1 MRTSTIARAGL
12 LLGLG
17 ASLAANVAHA
27 VDVTGMNAAPL
38 VGAAFWPLALLV
50 TSELLFRLR
59 FDRRA
64 DVLTA
69 FAVACVAA
77 GAGWISFGHTRSLLL
92 SWDESDTGA
101 VLGALAVDGVLV
113 ACGCVLYRE
122 AHGRASAPAT
132 SAVECATSAP
142 APRVRRTRALVAA
155 ESTSAP
161 RALVRASAPAP
172 ECAPSAPE
180 SSALRVQV
188 HSGAGESTSAASALV
203 SDADALERLRVHLL
217 AHPEQSSARAV
228 SRALGVGQ
236 ARAAR
241 LLRYASA
248 GESTSA
254 PGVHS

>member
-1 MRTSTIARAGL
+1 MKTSTIARAGL

-27 VDVTGMNAAPL
+27 VAVTPDRVAPL

-50 TSELLFRLR
+50 TSELLFRVR

-69 FAVACVAA
+69 LAVACVAA
-77 GAGWISFGHTRSLLL
+77 GAGWISFGHTRALLL
-92 SWDESDTGA
+92 SWGESDAGA

-113 ACGCVLYRE
+113 ASGAALYR
-122 AHGRASAPAT
+122 AALARAAT
-132 SAVECATSAP
+132 SAVECTPSAP

-161 RALVRASAPAP
+161 RALVRASAP
-172 ECAPSAPE
+172 E
-180 SSALRVQV
+180 SSALRVQA
-188 HSGAGESTSAASALV
+188 HSGVGESAGAASALA

-254 PGVHS
+254 PEVHS

>member
-1 MRTSTIARAGL
+1 MKTSTIARAGL

-27 VDVTGMNAAPL
+27 VTVTGRDVAPL
-38 VGAAFWPLALLV
+38 AGATFWPLALLV

-59 FDRRA
+59 FDARA
-64 DVLTA
+64 DVLA
-69 FAVACVAA
+69 AGAVACVAA
-77 GAGWISFGHTRSLLL
+77 GAGWISLGHTRALLL
-92 SWDESDTGA
+92 SWGESGAGA

-113 ACGCVLYRE
+113 ACGCALYRD
-122 AHGRASAPAT
+122 AHRRASAPAT
-132 SAVECATSAP
+132 SAPATSAVGRTLSAP
-142 APRVRRTRALVAA
+142 APRVRRTRALVTA

-172 ECAPSAPE
+172 ECASSAP
-180 SSALRVQV
+180 
-188 HSGAGESTSAASALV
+188 ESTSAARALV

-241 LLRYASA
+241 LLRHASA
-248 GESTSA
+248 GESMSA

>member
-27 VDVTGMNAAPL
+27 VAVTPDRVAPL

-50 TSELLFRLR
+50 TSELLFRVR

-69 FAVACVAA
+69 LAVACVAA
-77 GAGWISFGHTRSLLL
+77 GAGWISFGHTRALLL
-92 SWDESDTGA
+92 SWGESDAGA

-113 ACGCVLYRE
+113 ASGAALYR
-122 AHGRASAPAT
+122 AALARAAT
-132 SAVECATSAP
+132 SAVERTSAP

-161 RALVRASAPAP
+161 RALVRASAP
-172 ECAPSAPE
+172 ESA
-180 SSALRVQV
+180 
-188 HSGAGESTSAASALV
+188 SAASALG
-203 SDADALERLRVHLL
+203 SDADALVRLRVHLL

-254 PGVHS
+254 PEVHS

>member
-1 MRTSTIARAGL
+1 MKTSTIARVGL

-27 VDVTGMNAAPL
+27 VDVTGTDIAPL

-50 TSELLFRLR
+50 TSELLFRVR

-69 FAVACVAA
+69 LAVACVAA
-77 GAGWISFGHTRSLLL
+77 GAGWISFGHTRSLLR
-92 SWDESDTGA
+92 SWGESNAGA

-113 ACGCVLYRE
+113 ASGAALYR
-122 AHGRASAPAT
+122 AALARAAT
-132 SAVECATSAP
+132 SAVERTSAP
-142 APRVRRTRALVAA
+142 APRVRRARALVAA

-161 RALVRASAPAP
+161 RALVRASAP
-172 ECAPSAPE
+172 ESASVLA

-188 HSGAGESTSAASALV
+188 HSGAGESTSAASALA

-248 GESTSA
+248 GESTGA

>member
-1 MRTSTIARAGL
+1 MAVDVKTSTVARAGL

-27 VDVTGMNAAPL
+27 VSVTGLHVAPL
-38 VGAAFWPLALLV
+38 IGAAFWPLALLV
-50 TSELLFRLR
+50 TSELLFRAR
-59 FDRRA
+59 FDRHA

-69 FAVACVAA
+69 LAVACVAA

-92 SWDESDTGA
+92 SWGESDMGA
-101 VLGALAVDGVLV
+101 VLGALAVEGVLV
-113 ACGCVLYRE
+113 ACGCALYRE

-132 SAVECATSAP
+132 SAVERATSAP
-142 APRVRRTRALVAA
+142 VPRVRRTRALVAA

-172 ECAPSAPE
+172 ESTP
-180 SSALRVQV
+180 SALRVQV
-188 HSGAGESTSAASALV
+188 HSGAGESTSAASALA

-254 PGVHS
+254 SGVHS

>member
-1 MRTSTIARAGL
+1 MKTSTIARAGL

-27 VDVTGMNAAPL
+27 VAVTGLHVAPL
-38 VGAAFWPLALLV
+38 IGAAFWPLALLV
-50 TSELLFRLR
+50 TSELLFRAR
-59 FDRRA
+59 FDRHA

-69 FAVACVAA
+69 LAVACVAA

-92 SWDESDTGA
+92 SWGESNMGA

-113 ACGCVLYRE
+113 ACGCALYRE
-122 AHGRASAPAT
+122 AHGRAGAPAT
-132 SAVECATSAP
+132 SAVECTPAAS
-142 APRVRRTRALVAA
+142 APRVQRTRALVAA

-161 RALVRASAPAP
+161 RALVRSSAPAP
-172 ECAPSAPE
+172 EPSAV
-180 SSALRVQV
+180 RVRV
-188 HSGAGESTSAASALV
+188 HSGAGESTSAASALA

-241 LLRYASA
+241 LLRYVSA

>member
-1 MRTSTIARAGL
+1 MKTSTIARIGL

-27 VDVTGMNAAPL
+27 VDVTGTDVAPL

-50 TSELLFRLR
+50 TSELLFRVR

-69 FAVACVAA
+69 LAVACVAA
-77 GAGWISFGHTRSLLL
+77 GAGWISFGHTRSLLR
-92 SWDESDTGA
+92 SWGESNAGA

-113 ACGCVLYRE
+113 ASGAALYR
-122 AHGRASAPAT
+122 AALARAAT
-132 SAVECATSAP
+132 SAVECTPSAP

-172 ECAPSAPE
+172 ECTPSAPE
-180 SSALRVQV
+180 SSALRVQA
-188 HSGAGESTSAASALV
+188 HSGAGESASAASALA